1 MAYVHETEVGR
12 YRVTDGGCRGVRRL
26 KDGTPALSA
35 EELARLELRAA
46 ITVLH
51 DVDHVGGAELR
62 FARKAM
68 GLRQVDLAEHLG
80 VTGETVSR
88 WENDAESFTRA
99 AQLAVLA
106 LLCEVEK
113 HGELRRPIVVAGGK
127 ARVLKVAG

>member
-1 MAYVHETEVGR
+1 
-12 YRVTDGGCRGVRRL
+12 
-26 KDGTPALSA
+26 
-35 EELARLELRAA
+35 
-46 ITVLH
+46 
-51 DVDHVGGAELR
+51 
-62 FARKAM
+62 M

-113 HGELRRPIVVAGGK
+113 HGELRRPVVSGSGK
-127 ARVLKVAG
+127 SRVLKVAG